1 MDRQASARKAAA
13 CFALCGFFTTAAA
26 HAGEDAT
33 PREWLERM
41 SGAVQTTNYEGTVIR
56 LQDGQVEAFKVVHT
70 VSDGVVREKFSIQD
84 GNGLEIIRNGNEVL
98 CIFPDR
104 ESVLIE
110 EWNNQST
117 LFSTL
122 PSSKIHS
129 GGVYDVLIKG
139 YDRVAG
145 RKSVQLAVVP
155 HDEYRFGYRIW
166 LDIETGFPLQT
177 RLIGSDSST
186 LQQVK
191 FADIRIHSEI
201 LASALL
207 ASSYVTDN
215 WKWTDVSHRKVNKVI
230 ETDWVADDIPRG
242 FSVISTRQEELPG
255 AEEHVTHI
263 LYGDGLATVSV
274 FISSSGDGKKGKRSS
289 SGASSAYSTVVDGYR
304 VTAVGEVPDITVE
317 QIAKSMRQRR

>member
-1 MDRQASARKAAA
+1 MSRETSTRKAAA
-13 CFALCGFFTTAAA
+13 CFALCGFFANPLAY
-26 HAGEDAT
+26 AGEDIT
-33 PREWLERM
+33 PREWLDRM
-41 SGAVQTTNYEGTVIR
+41 SGAVQTTDYEGTVIR
-56 LQDGQVEAFKVVHT
+56 LQDGKVEVFKVVHT

-104 ESVLIE
+104 KSVLVE

-122 PSSKIHS
+122 PSSEIHS

-155 HDEYRFGYRIW
+155 HDEYRYGYRIW
-166 LDIETGFPLQT
+166 LDLETGFPLQT
-177 RLIGSDSST
+177 QFIGSDNTS
-186 LQQVK
+186 LQQGK
-191 FADIRIHSEI
+191 FADIHVHSEI
-201 LASALL
+201 LASALV
-207 ASSYVTDN
+207 SSYATDN
-215 WKWTDVSHRKVNKVI
+215 WKWTDVSRRKVKKVI
-230 ETDWVADDIPRG
+230 ETDWVADDIPLG
-242 FSVISTRQEELPG
+242 FRVISTSQEALPG
-255 AEEHVTHI
+255 AREYVTHI

-274 FISSSGDGKKGKRSS
+274 FISSGSAGKKGKRSR
-289 SGASSAYSTVVDGYR
+289 SGASSAYSAVVDGYR
-304 VTAVGEVPDITVE
+304 VTAVGEVPEVTVE